1 LVCEHGYIV
10 LTNGAALRLADPAPA
25 CAGKIGE
32 TIRLRLDP
40 ATHLVRAIERG
51 APSEMLPGEI
61 EAAALPAGY
70 ATATAQTPAPRAAG
84 SASEAATVTV
94 TIVVRTPDD
103 TPLTDDLYL
112 STERTA
118 FNPAELRLVRIDSR
132 HWTIDL
138 SLPRGATRH
147 YRFTRGSFATGERDR
162 AGALVAPH
170 TLVAAAGL
178 RVEDTV
184 ERWGDRN

>member
-1 LVCEHGYIV
+1 LVCEHGYVV
-10 LTNGAALRLADPAPA
+10 LTSGAALRLADPATVF
-25 CAGKIGE
+25 AGKIGE
-32 TIRLRLDP
+32 TIRLRIDP
-40 ATHLVRAIERG
+40 ATHFVRAIER
-51 APSEMLPGEI
+51 APGELLPGEV
-61 EAAALPAGY
+61 EAGALPAGF
-70 ATATAQTPAPRAAG
+70 AAATAQTPAPRAAG
-84 SASEAATVTV
+84 STAEAATVTV

-118 FNPAELRLVRIDSR
+118 FNPAELRLVRLDSR
-132 HWTIDL
+132 HWTIDIG
-138 SLPRGATRH
+138 LPRGATLH

>member
-1 LVCEHGYIV
+1 LVCERGYIV
-10 LTNGAALRLADPAPA
+10 FTNGAALRLADPATA
-25 CAGKIGE
+25 FAGKIGE
-32 TIRLRLDP
+32 TIRLRIDL
-40 ATHLVRAIERG
+40 ATHLVRTIER

-84 SASEAATVTV
+84 SASDAAAVTV

-118 FNPAELRLVRIDSR
+118 FNPAELRLVRLDSR

-138 SLPRGATRH
+138 SLPRGATLH

-162 AGALVAPH
+162 AGALVTPH